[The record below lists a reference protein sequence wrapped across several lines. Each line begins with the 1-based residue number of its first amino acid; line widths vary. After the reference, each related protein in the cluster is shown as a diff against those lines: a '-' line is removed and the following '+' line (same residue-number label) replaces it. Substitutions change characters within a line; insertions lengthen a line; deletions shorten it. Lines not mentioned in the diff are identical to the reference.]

1 MKIGCLLLLPLL
13 ACGMMFGQGRYTDS
27 LSGTVLDQT
36 GAVIADAT
44 VELHGLDGSLVAKT
58 VTGASGSFHLDVPS
72 RGSYRLDISQPGF
85 APAEVPV
92 KLVSIAPVAVK
103 VVLRVASHNED
114 VTVQSADSSNRLSS
128 DIADNQSANTVNRA
142 DLDHLP
148 VFDMDYI
155 GTLSRFLSDDAT
167 GTNGVTLVVNGLEA
181 NGPGVSP
188 SAVKN
193 VKINQNPYSALFSR
207 PGRARIEITTEEGT
221 RDFHGA
227 ANFLFRDSLFDA
239 SNAFASI
246 KPAERRT
253 FFEGSLTGPLGRP
266 HGNTFLLSGENDN
279 DDQQSIIDAQDL
291 NGPIHQSVATPMHH
305 LLVAARAFHT
315 YKNGN
320 QLWASYSYE
329 YQTASNQGAGGTV
342 LAEAA
347 TNFTSFEHEVNVGY
361 TRVFSPRVLN
371 QLRFLVGY
379 NDEPV
384 RSTNSAPSIIV
395 QGAFT
400 GGGAQANTRRT
411 EGHFDGT
418 DLVTYSRGRQEMKFG
433 IDVPDISRRGFD
445 DYRNFGGAYSF
456 ASLADYVAANPYSY
470 TVQQGQGHVTFLEK
484 VLSGFFEDTVRVR
497 PNLSVAAGVRYY
509 WQNYFHDVPHNF
521 APRLSLAYAP
531 GRKSGTVLRAGA
543 GIFYDRSG
551 PRPISDLL
559 HFDGRHLV
567 KLIAENPA
575 FPVTPEQL
583 AKLPPGIAQ
592 LDPRLRIPYQFVFSG
607 GIERQLTPKSTLA
620 ANYIATRG
628 IDLFRSIDANAPSAP
643 GYSARPDPLFGQI
656 RQMQSEGHLKSNSL
670 EVNFRGKPTKY
681 FSGQAQYTLSKTY
694 NNNGGMNGGN
704 NGGGINY
711 FPADS
716 HLPDADWARSDNDRR
731 HKFDL
736 LGTFK
741 ANKAF
746 DLGLALALYSG
757 KPVNVITGNDD
768 NHDGLAFDRP
778 IGTPRNSLHGP
789 GNASVDLN
797 LTHEFSFHKGKEEG
811 RSLTLSLNSFNVL
824 NHPNY
829 VTYVGVVSSPF
840 FNHAVQA
847 QPGRR
852 MQLNLEYKF

>member
-1 MKIGCLLLLPLL
+1 MKIVCMLLWPLL
-13 ACGMMFGQGRYTDS
+13 AYGVLSGQNADTGS

-36 GAVIADAT
+36 GAVIAGAT
-44 VELHGLDGSLVAKT
+44 VELHGPNGAVIAET
-58 VTGASGSFHLDVPS
+58 VTGAAGSFHLEVEGG
-72 RGSYRLDISQPGF
+72 RSYRLDVAQPGF

-92 KLVSIAPVAVK
+92 RIASAAPVTVR
-103 VVLRVASHNED
+103 VVLRVALHNED
-114 VTVQSADSSNRLSS
+114 VTVRSADSPNSLST
-128 DIADNQSANTVNRA
+128 DIAENQSANTVNRA

-181 NGPGVSP
+181 NGPGVSS
-188 SAVKN
+188 SAIKN

-253 FFEGSLTGPLGRP
+253 FFEGSLTGPFGRA

-291 NGPIHQSVATPMHH
+291 NGSVHQSVPTPMHH
-305 LLVAARAFHT
+305 LFIAARAFHS
-315 YKNGN
+315 YKGGD
-320 QLWASYSYE
+320 QLWMSYSYE
-329 YQTASNQGAGGTV
+329 HETNQNQGVGGTI

-361 TRVFSPRVLN
+361 TRVFSSRVLN

-384 RSTNSAPSIIV
+384 RSINNAPAIII

-418 DLVTYSRGRQEMKFG
+418 DLVTYSRGRQEIKFG
-433 IDVPDISRRGFD
+433 IDIPDISRRGFD
-445 DYRNFGGAYSF
+445 DYRFLGGAYSF
-456 ASLADYVAANPYSY
+456 ASLADYAAANPYSY
-470 TVQQGQGHVTFLEK
+470 TVQQGQGHVTFVEK
-484 VLSGFFEDTVRVR
+484 VVSGFFEDTVRIR
-497 PNLSVAAGVRYY
+497 PNLSVAAGVRYN

-521 APRLSLAYAP
+521 APRLSVAYSP

-567 KLIAENPA
+567 RLIAENPSY
-575 FPVTPEQL
+575 PVTPAQL
-583 AKLPPGIAQ
+583 AALPPGITQ
-592 LDPRLRIPYQFVFSG
+592 LDPRLRIPYQLVFSG
-607 GIERQLTPKSTLA
+607 GIERQVNPKSTLA
-620 ANYIATRG
+620 ANCVGTRG
-628 IDLFRSIDANAPSAP
+628 IDLFRSVDANAPP
-643 GYSARPDPLFGQI
+643 PPDYSARPNPLFGQI
-656 RQMQSEGHLKSNSL
+656 RQMQSEGRMKSNSL
-670 EVNFRGKPTKY
+670 EVTFRGKPTKY
-681 FSGQAQYTLSKTY
+681 FSGQAQYTLNKTY
-694 NNNGGMNGGN
+694 NNNGGMNSGN
-704 NGGGINY
+704 NGGGIGY

-716 HLPDADWARSDNDRR
+716 HFPDADWARSDNDRR

-741 ANKAF
+741 ANRAF
-746 DLGLALALYSG
+746 DLGLALAVYSG
-757 KPVNVITGNDD
+757 KPVNITTGNDD
-768 NHDGLAFDRP
+768 NHDGLALDRP
-778 IGTPRNSLHGP
+778 AGTRRNSLHGP
-789 GNASVDLN
+789 CYTSVDLN
-797 LTHEFSFHKGKEEG
+797 LSHEFSFHKGKEEG
-811 RSLTLSLNSFNVL
+811 RSLALSLNSFNVL

-829 VTYVGVVSSPF
+829 VTYVGVISSPF